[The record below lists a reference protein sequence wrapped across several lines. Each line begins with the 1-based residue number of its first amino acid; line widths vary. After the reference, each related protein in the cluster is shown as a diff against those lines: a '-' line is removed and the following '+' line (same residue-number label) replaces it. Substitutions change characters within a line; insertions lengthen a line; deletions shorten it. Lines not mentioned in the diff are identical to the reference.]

1 MESDASLSSN
11 PNQVQ
16 VCFQPASASSPHLLL
31 TSSSP
36 LPRLL
41 LDSSSPPSLFLLY
54 SSALLRGEQMDAVGC
69 GGGGGGAWRE
79 TKERRE
85 ECSMGSPRLRGNAR
99 RRRCVTLTGEAK
111 VFRRHLGGVG
121 DKGDG
126 GVGSGGC
133 SGEICTKKLN
143 KGKAEAPSPHRP
155 CCLYKQTS
163 VLDAFVVSSR
173 RRLCFFSPTEKR
185 TTSHSFLMR
194 IRKHD
199 TGVFRFVIFKLW
211 GV

>member
-1 MESDASLSSN
+1 MSRTKMESDASLSSS

-16 VCFQPASASSPHLLL
+16 VFPACVCLASSPPPHLLL
-31 TSSSP
+31 ISSSP

-41 LDSSSPPSLFLLY
+41 LDSSSPPPLFLLD

-111 VFRRHLGGVG
+111 VFRRRLGGVG

-126 GVGSGGC
+126 GGWVGGLLRCDLHQEAKQRKSGGTITPPPVLPLQTN
-133 SGEICTKKLN
+133 E
-143 KGKAEAPSPHRP
+143 RP
-155 CCLYKQTS
+155 
-163 VLDAFVVSSR
+163 
-173 RRLCFFSPTEKR
+173 
-185 TTSHSFLMR
+185 
-194 IRKHD
+194 
-199 TGVFRFVIFKLW
+199 
-211 GV
+211 